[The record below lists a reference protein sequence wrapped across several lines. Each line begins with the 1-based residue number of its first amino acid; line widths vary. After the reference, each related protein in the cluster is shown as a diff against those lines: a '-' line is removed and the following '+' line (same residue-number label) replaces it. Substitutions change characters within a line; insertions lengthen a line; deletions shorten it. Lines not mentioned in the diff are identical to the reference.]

1 MSNSV
6 ELKGVEETLMI
17 PLWGRTIATQRGGL
31 IDDPAAVEL
40 VGRLDYDFESKLNH
54 ARAIAPML
62 AVRAARFDE
71 AVRDFIDR
79 YPDGVVVELGC
90 GLDTRW
96 ERCNG
101 NRVDWFDL
109 DMPAVISLRRRYF
122 QDGERRKMLAA
133 PLQDT
138 AWRDLVGPRERP
150 FLFVAEAVLYYL
162 EPADVGQ
169 FLRSISASFPCSS
182 IVLDTIGTGAMSR
195 QDGHP
200 LMRHYD
206 ARFRWAVDDVQTLVA
221 DNAYSV
227 VGVELLADL
236 RREELRCLPL
246 TSRLLLAV
254 MRTMRWFRESSRLV
268 CLSSLDR

>member
-1 MSNSV
+1 MSNSL

-17 PLWGRTIATQRGGL
+17 PLWGRAIATQRGGL
-31 IDDPAAVEL
+31 IDDPAAVDL
-40 VGRLDYDFESKLNH
+40 VGRLEYDFELKLNH

-79 YPDGVVVELGC
+79 HPDGVVVELGC

-101 NRVDWFDL
+101 SRVDWFDL
-109 DMPAVISLRRRYF
+109 DMPAVISLRQRYF
-122 QDGERRKMLAA
+122 QDGERRRMLSA

-169 FLRSISASFPCSS
+169 FLRSIAAGFPFSS
-182 IVLDTIGTGAMSR
+182 IVFDTIGTGAMSR

-200 LMRHYD
+200 LMRHFD
-206 ARFRWAVDDVQTLVA
+206 ARFKWAVDDVQALVA

-227 VGVELLADL
+227 VGVEFLADL
-236 RREELRCLPL
+236 RREELRRLPL
-246 TSRLLLAV
+246 TSRLLLLV
-254 MRTMRWFRESSRLV
+254 MCRMRWFRESSRLV
-268 CLSSLDR
+268 RLSSLDE